1 MTNRTLLKIIKVH
14 LEGAKGVWLEEL
26 PNVLWAYRTTA
37 KTLTGETPFKL
48 NYGAEAVV
56 PIKVG
61 ITSMKREFFLG
72 VNIDYQLK
80 VNLDCLDKTREE
92 ASKRMNKYQQ
102 KMTEYYNKRVK
113 LRRLNVG
120 DFVLRRITLATKDL
134 AKARINLGR
143 ILQDHPLVKTRKL
156 SPGIDGWEEIANH
169 GTLNI

>member
-1 MTNRTLLKIIKVH
+1 M
-14 LEGAKGVWLEEL
+14 WLEEL

-72 VNIDYQLK
+72 GNIDYQLK
-80 VNLDCLDKTREE
+80 FNLDCLDKTREE

-113 LRRLNVG
+113 LRRL
-120 DFVLRRITLATKDL
+120 RRFRFTQNHTSNKGLSKSSNQLGKDPTRSSTSQDKEVITWN
-134 AKARINLGR
+134 RWMGR
-143 ILQDHPLVKTRKL
+143 DSQP
-156 SPGIDGWEEIANH
+156 W
-169 GTLNI
+169 NIEHLKRYHH